1 MPLSVTEVIS
11 SNLQVFL
18 QWTLLSH
25 VTEQPEEG
33 AGRCL
38 VIFNAVEVYLVQMHK
53 KAQQTHSNQMNKN
66 NLPEEEES
74 AALKLGLEDKV
85 PVLK

>member
-1 MPLSVTEVIS
+1 
-11 SNLQVFL
+11 
-18 QWTLLSH
+18 
-25 VTEQPEEG
+25 
-33 AGRCL
+33 
-38 VIFNAVEVYLVQMHK
+38 MHK

-85 PVLK
+85 AVLKWGSLCPQQLLTLSPHNKQFPNSHEKLLS

>member
-1 MPLSVTEVIS
+1 M
-11 SNLQVFL
+11 
-18 QWTLLSH
+18 
-25 VTEQPEEG
+25 
-33 AGRCL
+33 
-38 VIFNAVEVYLVQMHK
+38 QMHK

-74 AALKLGLEDKV
+74 AALKLALEDKV

>member
-1 MPLSVTEVIS
+1 MSGHIQCCRGL
-11 SNLQVFL
+11 
-18 QWTLLSH
+18 
-25 VTEQPEEG
+25 
-33 AGRCL
+33 
-38 VIFNAVEVYLVQMHK
+38 LVQMHK

-85 PVLK
+85 AVLK